1 MLLNADLLRLSLK
14 AAVDVGL
21 EFGREP
27 EMQMR
32 AEAGS
37 DTEGGVYLR
46 KWKQTTLVNSFY
58 QGPVWLG
65 FVLSPGESS
74 WGLAHAGGWLETK
87 PSL

>member
-37 DTEGGVYLR
+37 DTEGGGDLR

-74 WGLAHAGGWLETK
+74 W
-87 PSL
+87 

>member
-1 MLLNADLLRLSLK
+1 M
-14 AAVDVGL
+14 DVGL
-21 EFGREP
+21 ELGRES
-27 EMQMR
+27 EMQVR

-37 DTEGGVYLR
+37 DSEGEVYLR

-74 WGLAHAGGWLETK
+74 RGLAHAAGWLETE